1 MLVDNCHTHPVVNGL
16 TSIKVVFLPPNTTA
30 KLQSMDQGIIKN
42 LKVNYRKILVLRY
55 ITAID
60 KGGEFS
66 VSILDSIHMLSAA
79 WKAVLQSTIA
89 GCFEHAGFSFEHG
102 EMEAEEDEEAEEE
115 EMEVFEDS
123 NVDSAWV
130 RFDCVEEQGVTLDDF
145 VAVDDNVLVAEEMSD
160 SDIVSMVNN
169 KHTEQVEDEEDVAAD
184 PPPPPSASDALNTL
198 DMLRR
203 FVESQ
208 NHPSSDSLINVCY
221 NMEKF
226 IFSCVQQKTVQSK

>member
-1 MLVDNCHTHPVVNGL
+1 
-16 TSIKVVFLPPNTTA
+16 
-30 KLQSMDQGIIKN
+30 MDQGIIKI
-42 LKVNYRKILVLRY
+42 LKVHYRKNLVLRY

-66 VSILDSIHMLSAA
+66 VSILDSIHMLSTA

-89 GCFEHAGFSFEHG
+89 GCFEHAGFTFEHG

-130 RFDCVEEQGVTLDDF
+130 RFDCFEEQGVTLDDF
-145 VAVDDNVLVAEEMSD
+145 VAVDDNVLVAGEMSD
-160 SDIVSMVNN
+160 NDIVSMVNE
-169 KHTEQVEDEEDVAAD
+169 KHTEQVDESEDEEDVAAD
-184 PPPPPSASDALNTL
+184 PPSPPSASDALNTL
-198 DMLRR
+198 DMLRH

-221 NMEKF
+221 DMEKF
-226 IFSCVQQKTVQSK
+226 IFSCMQQKTVQSK